1 MTGHKISKTECRL
14 KLSRSEYEKMMAD
27 SLRNIVKY
35 TEASIGEAMNLLEI
49 PVSQREKYMG
59 MLRE

>member
-14 KLSRSEYEKMMAD
+14 KLSHSEYEKMMAD

-35 TEASIGEAMNLLEI
+35 TKTSIGEAMNLLEI